1 MTPPLASTVNCRK
14 CSVKPDL
21 NQNAMIWL
29 LPIFHSWKS
38 PETGDLCHVSKNAGL
53 WRGGYKRGLPAGGHC
68 KGLVYSS
75 QGLVYSSLGLVYSD
89 RTIGFS
95 GLAEYMFYN
104 LSSQQRPFRER
115 LFTTRGIFLGDVIWK
130 CEDRQTTNG
139 LHVFLSTFANW
150 QCSEMEL
157 EIKHLLSHKIY
168 FPIMT
173 SANVS
178 FMGQLCV
185 KAPWIGLNRASDSRV
200 GSSTWLFVG

>member
-1 MTPPLASTVNCRK
+1 MRWYDYCPYFIHERAQRQAICAM
-14 CSVKPDL
+14 SVKMLVYRREADIKEDC
-21 NQNAMIWL
+21 Q
-29 LPIFHSWKS
+29 
-38 PETGDLCHVSKNAGL
+38 
-53 WRGGYKRGLPAGGHC
+53 AGGHC

-115 LFTTRGIFLGDVIWK
+115 LFTTRGIFWGMWFENAKTDRLPTTSMFSCQPLQNANVLKWNWK
-130 CEDRQTTNG
+130 
-139 LHVFLSTFANW
+139 
-150 QCSEMEL
+150 
-157 EIKHLLSHKIY
+157 KKLLWSSKIY

-178 FMGQLCV
+178 LMGQFSV

-200 GSSTWLFVG
+200 GSSTWLFVS